1 MQFRCVHIYIYLDDP
16 SGSWVIISKPFLQ
29 SQHQAERMLTM
40 LEAGRAGPSVK
51 VTLFVQSKQSFR
63 EKKP

>member
-1 MQFRCVHIYIYLDDP
+1 MCTYDTYIYLDDP